1 MGTLTHHLKHHIPL
15 KTLLFV
21 GLGCFLVSLFATK
34 NFAEGFVCGAA
45 AFCFSAIGLERL
57 ARRIMHKGHVAEGV
71 RSGMFWLFFKFV
83 APAATIFFGL
93 SRGFSPAAVVS
104 GIVSGLAI
112 FSAVLW
118 FERK

>member
-1 MGTLTHHLKHHIPL
+1 MGALTNHLKLHIPL

-21 GLGCFLVSLFATK
+21 GLGCFLAAALTPKDIAG
-34 NFAEGFVCGAA
+34 GFVCGAA

-57 ARRIMHKGHVAEGV
+57 ARRIMHKGHVTEGV

-83 APAATIFFGL
+83 APGSTIFFGL
-93 SRGFSPAAVVS
+93 SRGFSPAAVVA

-118 FERK
+118 FEQK